1 MFHET
6 ATSVIYLY
14 EKNRRF
20 FAQIAGGSEGL
31 GIKELIKLGATD
43 VQAAYRGVYFHA
55 KNEALYRVVYNA
67 RMLSRVLAPLV
78 AFDCHSEDGL
88 YEFARNRVA
97 WDDFLTPDHTFL
109 IFANVGNSRINH
121 SQYAALKLKDAIAD
135 QFRDRYGARP
145 SVDKEAPDVSF
156 NLHIDRNKAIIS
168 LDVSGGSLHR
178 RGYRRVAGP
187 APMQE
192 TVAAAILEMAE
203 WKGETPLYD
212 PMCGSGTLLAEAL
225 MLAGEIP
232 AGWPRPHWCVPHLP
246 DYDKRLWETIR
257 KQSDAKMIPVRQ
269 GLIRG
274 SDVDSKVLRAAR
286 ENLNRLPE
294 GNKVEMRCLDLRELL
309 GLENQTLVVNPPYG
323 IRMGEAREVAALY
336 KSLGDF
342 LKQHCKGSTAYIYC
356 GNRELISAI
365 GLKPAFKKPLVNGP
379 LDGRLVKIELY

>member
-1 MFHET
+1 M
-6 ATSVIYLY
+6 AYLY
-14 EKNRRF
+14 ERNRRF

-31 GIKELIKLGATD
+31 GIRELVKLGATD
-43 VQAAYRGVYFHA
+43 VEAAYRGVYFRA
-55 KNEALYRVVYNA
+55 TNEALYRIAYSA
-67 RMLSRVLAPLV
+67 RLLSRILAPLV
-78 AFDCHSEDGL
+78 SFDCHNEEGL
-88 YEFARNRVA
+88 YQFAHTRIR

-109 IFANVGNSRINH
+109 IFSNVGNSRINH
-121 SQYAALKLKDAIAD
+121 SQYAALKLKDAIVD
-135 QFRDRYGARP
+135 QFRDQYGARP
-145 SVDKEAPDVSF
+145 SIDKEAPDVSF

-192 TVAAAILEMAE
+192 TVAAAILELAE
-203 WKGETPLYD
+203 WKGDMPLYD

-225 MLAGEIP
+225 MVAGKVP
-232 AGWPRPHWCVPHLP
+232 AGWPRPHWCIPHLP
-246 DYDKRLWETIR
+246 DYDKRLWGTVR
-257 KQSDAKMIPVRQ
+257 KHAEAAMQPVRQ

-274 SDVDSKVLRAAR
+274 SDVDQKVLRAAR

-294 GNKVEMRCLDLRELL
+294 ASKVEMRCLDFRDLPNLD
-309 GLENQTLVVNPPYG
+309 GHTIVVNPPYG
-323 IRMGEAREVAALY
+323 IRMGDTHETAALY
-336 KSLGDF
+336 KAFGDF
-342 LKQHCKGSTAYIYC
+342 LKQYCKGSTAYIYC